1 MIQKSLLLLT
11 LLTFLGGSYAFAQ
24 SKSREQLEREKKQN
38 IEKLKAAEQILAV
51 TRKKKTSTIGKV
63 KALNHQINSQKSQ
76 LELLEEDILLID
88 QEIEALEKA
97 SQELDNKLDLL
108 KKEYADMLFLASK
121 SSAKLN
127 KLSFLFASDS
137 FNELIMRYKYLE
149 QYTESRKMQVRQIAE
164 ITATLKVRQLELQ
177 GKKGDKQVVI
187 TNKQTESIKLEKLK
201 SEQTSVIQ
209 ELSKEEKK
217 IRSEINESKRALKR
231 LDNLINAIV
240 SRSIAKTS
248 TASEANTAASVAL
261 SSSFQG
267 NRNKLPWPVSSG
279 FISDKF
285 GVKNHP
291 VLKGVRI
298 DNNGVDIQTSP
309 NAPVNSVFDGIVM
322 DISQIPGLNNVV
334 AIQHGDY
341 YTVYANLSSVSVQ
354 INQKVSA
361 RQTIGVAGQK
371 DGEYE
376 INFQVWKKFDKQNPE
391 LWLNR
396 K

>member
-1 MIQKSLLLLT
+1 
-11 LLTFLGGSYAFAQ
+11 
-24 SKSREQLEREKKQN
+24 
-38 IEKLKAAEQILAV
+38 
-51 TRKKKTSTIGKV
+51 
-63 KALNHQINSQKSQ
+63 
-76 LELLEEDILLID
+76 
-88 QEIEALEKA
+88 
-97 SQELDNKLDLL
+97 
-108 KKEYADMLFLASK
+108 
-121 SSAKLN
+121 
-127 KLSFLFASDS
+127 
-137 FNELIMRYKYLE
+137 
-149 QYTESRKMQVRQIAE
+149 MQVRQIAE
-164 ITATLKVRQLELQ
+164 ITATLKSRQEELKT
-177 GKKGDKQVVI
+177 KKGEKRVVI
-187 TNKQTESIKLEKLK
+187 SQKQSESQKLEKLK
-201 SEQTSVIQ
+201 NQQTLMVS
-209 ELSKEEKK
+209 ELSLEEKK
-217 IRSEINESKRALKR
+217 IRNEISNSKRALKR

-248 TASEANTAASVAL
+248 SSNEASNAASIAL

-291 VLKGVRI
+291 VLKGVKI
-298 DNNGVDIQTSP
+298 DNNGVDIQTSM
-309 NAPVNSVFDGIVM
+309 NAPVSAVFDGVVM

-354 INQKVSA
+354 INQKVSS
-361 RQTIGVAGQK
+361 RQTIGIAGLK